1 MRKISYRTAAG
12 VGLLIFGVIFLALIL
27 SALVRSGLLEYSTK
41 AVIYAWA
48 LTITVL
54 FPITTG
60 AAILGGIGS
69 WRRFFGSWLLA
80 MGVLALGSLYPL
92 RPYKDGPL
100 AILIGS
106 VLCVL
111 PLFLSGLFLLL
122 RAKR

>member
-1 MRKISYRTAAG
+1 MRKIRDRKAAG
-12 VGLLIFGVIFLALIL
+12 VGLLILGVLFLVLIL
-27 SALVRSGLLEYSTK
+27 SALVRAGLPEYSMK
-41 AVIYAWA
+41 AIIYAWA
-48 LTITVL
+48 LTITAL

-60 AAILGGIGS
+60 TAILGGVRS

-80 MGVLALGSLYPL
+80 LGVLALGSLYPL
-92 RPYKDGPL
+92 CPYKDGPL